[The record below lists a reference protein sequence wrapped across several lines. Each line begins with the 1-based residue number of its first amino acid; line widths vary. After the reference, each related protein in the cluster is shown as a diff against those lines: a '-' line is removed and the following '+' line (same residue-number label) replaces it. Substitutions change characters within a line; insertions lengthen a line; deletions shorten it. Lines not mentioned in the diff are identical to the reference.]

1 MNKTIT
7 TETKKFLSQVD
18 IYGKN
23 LLPELMTDKEYFSIT
38 PFLRVL
44 GLRDY
49 IFARMINEIPPGH
62 RKARQA
68 KYKEIAEDYD
78 LNCETLKKIVYD
90 YNREQAIYIYKRN
103 GSLRKVTKEVKIPYN
118 VAGDII
124 RKSGL
129 TRKNNVEKELQTS
142 YREHWVI
149 TEADIEEDF
158 KTRIFK

>member
-78 LNCETLKKIVYD
+78 LNCETLKKIVCK
-90 YNREQAIYIYKRN
+90 YNRELKRILKQEFLN
-103 GSLRKVTKEVKIPYN
+103 NKNYGKHKRLYNRKQNP
-118 VAGDII
+118 
-124 RKSGL
+124 
-129 TRKNNVEKELQTS
+129 
-142 YREHWVI
+142 
-149 TEADIEEDF
+149 
-158 KTRIFK
+158 